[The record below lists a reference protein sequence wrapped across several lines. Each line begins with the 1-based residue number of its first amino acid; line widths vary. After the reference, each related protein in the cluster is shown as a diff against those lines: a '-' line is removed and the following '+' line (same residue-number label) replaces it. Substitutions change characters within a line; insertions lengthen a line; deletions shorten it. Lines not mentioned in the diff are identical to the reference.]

1 MTFCVAALLLKA
13 AAKSP
18 PPTTACDPDLTPGS
32 AKAQT
37 SPVGPTVGTEPA
49 AVFVVEK
56 LASRNVAWFVI
67 AQDPF
72 ATLAATSPN
81 AVELIDAT
89 LPNPAFTYF
98 GFCRIWPRRVNALSI
113 EASVNFVLPLTH
125 ES

>member
-81 AVELIDAT
+81 A
-89 LPNPAFTYF
+89 AFTYF